1 VSPADPPSSYRAI
14 EKLIYT
20 YAELVDGGDF
30 AAVGRLFT
38 DARFTGA
45 RGSVTGQDAIERML
59 SEQVI
64 LYEDGTPRTKHVTT
78 NVVIEIDE
86 EASTAV
92 SRSYFTAMQAVPGIA
107 LQTIVS
113 GRYHDRFER
122 REGQWR
128 FAERQVHTD
137 LVGDVSRHL
146 RRPDS
151 ADGSIG

>member
-1 VSPADPPSSYRAI
+1 
-14 EKLIYT
+14 LIYT

-122 REGQWR
+122 REGEWR
-128 FAERQVHTD
+128 FAQRQVHTD

-151 ADGSIG
+151 ADGSVG